1 MEKHGDYGYKADKG
15 KAWRFTSVCETW
27 ASYKGRTGKMYSDN
41 YVPCSWVDEY
51 GLVEETD
58 DPDFVV
64 MPGFRAV
71 YDNICKDGKKY
82 TFDTCNPVVYPF
94 REMAQAAVDEFNSR
108 PWRIGEAKA
117 YIIDATYEG
126 KRPRECGEYEGR
138 KVFNKDTFMYSYP
151 VGTLVSEE
159 VVDDAINA
167 LPPACMRS
175 DCSQLGEPAGTRIDD
190 SGNERFTYE
199 TFKRIAKGVW
209 EYCGDC
215 FRGENVQRG
224 KEPVYV

>member
-1 MEKHGDYGYKADKG
+1 MEKIDKLYKADKG

-27 ASYKGRTGKMYSDN
+27 ASYKGRTGKFYSDN
-41 YVPCSWVDEY
+41 YVPCSWVDEH
-51 GLVEETD
+51 GLVEEVD
-58 DPDFVV
+58 DPGFVV

-71 YDNICKDGKKY
+71 YDVKGDGKY
-82 TFDTCNPVVYPF
+82 IFDTCNPVVYPF
-94 REMAQAAVDEFNSR
+94 REMAQTAVDEFNAR
-108 PWRIGEAKA
+108 PWTEQTA
-117 YIIDATYEG
+117 YIIEATYEG
-126 KRPRECGEYEGR
+126 KRPKECGEYEGR

-175 DCSQLGEPAGTRIDD
+175 DCSQLGEPAGTRIDEN
-190 SGNERFTYE
+190 GNGRNTYA
-199 TFKRIAKGVW
+199 TFKRIAKGIW

-224 KEPVYV
+224 KEPVYI

>member
-1 MEKHGDYGYKADKG
+1 MEKIDKLYKADKG

-41 YVPCSWVDEY
+41 YVPCSWVDEH
-51 GLVEETD
+51 GLVEEVD
-58 DPDFVV
+58 DPDFVT

-71 YDNICKDGKKY
+71 YDLKGDGKY
-82 TFDTCNPVVYPF
+82 IFDTCNPVVYPF
-94 REMAQAAVDEFNSR
+94 REMAQAAVDEFNAR
-108 PWRIGEAKA
+108 PCNEQTA
-117 YIIDATYEG
+117 YIIDAIYEG
-126 KRPRECGEYEGR
+126 KRPKECGEYEGR

>member
-1 MEKHGDYGYKADKG
+1 MERLGREYEASKG
-15 KAWRFTSVCETW
+15 KAWRFTSICETW
-27 ASYKGRTGKMYSDN
+27 ASYKGRTGTFYYDS

-51 GLVEETD
+51 ELVEEVD

-71 YDNICKDGKKY
+71 YDTVCSDGKVH

-94 REMAQAAVDEFNSR
+94 REMAEAAANEFNNH
-108 PWRIGEAKA
+108 PWNKEDKA
-117 YIIDATYEG
+117 YVIDTVYEGKKPRETSTYEG
-126 KRPRECGEYEGR
+126 RTVHNR
-138 KVFNKDTFMYSYP
+138 DTFMYSYP

-190 SGNERFTYE
+190 NGNERFTYE

-224 KEPVYV
+224 KEIVYV

>member
-1 MEKHGDYGYKADKG
+1 MRKVNNGYYADQG
-15 KAWRFTSVCETW
+15 TPVCETW
-27 ASYKGRTGKMYSDN
+27 ASYKGRTGGFYSDSC
-41 YVPCSWVDEY
+41 VPCRWVDED
-51 GLVEETD
+51 GLVEEMD

-71 YDNICKDGKKY
+71 YDVKGDGKY
-82 TFDTCNPVVYPF
+82 IFDTCNPVVYPF
-94 REMAQAAVDEFNSR
+94 REMAQAAIDEFNSR
-108 PWRIGEAKA
+108 PWHDPQQTA

-126 KRPRECGEYEGR
+126 KRPKATGNYEGKTVYNR
-138 KVFNKDTFMYSYP
+138 DTFMYFYP

-175 DCSQLGEPAGTRIDD
+175 DCSQLGEPSGIRIDEN
-190 SGNERFTYE
+190 GNGRNTYA
-199 TFKRIAKGVW
+199 TFKRIAKGIW